1 MLFPENCG
9 REKRTVQN
17 LPPSCLPFTL
27 LHSYL
32 LSCHFSSFFSQ
43 HTLHNVTAFCCLLLE
58 WCGHLRVYVSVWKSY
73 HLLFDFWGVSR
84 AGFQSMSLH
93 LCWLAFLEGC
103 CVFYFLNNS
112 PTPCPLFASVLFS
125 QNYYQILE
133 FIHILK
139 LFFLNS
145 HIILYQLQVYNVM
158 N

>member
-1 MLFPENCG
+1 MGLQRVGHDPAINTFTFTFLSFCRIG
-9 REKRTVQN
+9 VKEKTCYFQRIVGERKGQCKTSHHPV
-17 LPPSCLPFTL
+17 SHSRCFT
-27 LHSYL
+27 HL
-32 LSCHFSSFFSQ
+32 LSCHFPSFFSQ

-112 PTPCPLFASVLFS
+112 PTHCPLFASVLFS
-125 QNYYQILE
+125 
-133 FIHILK
+133 
-139 LFFLNS
+139 
-145 HIILYQLQVYNVM
+145 
-158 N
+158 